1 MDIDC
6 QADTDTL
13 NDAGGNNGVWA
24 VGAEEG
30 DGVEVGTRAPD
41 GNNRNK
47 EEEQSGSPK

>member
-30 DGVEVGTRAPD
+30 DGVEVGPRAPAE
-41 GNNRNK
+41 NK
-47 EEEQSGSPK
+47 EEEEQSGSPK